1 MKIDDNI
8 VHMAKIVFFDTEK
21 WEDDYIKNALSGL
34 DAVVT
39 SEKLDE
45 ASISKYQDVEI
56 ISCFIYS
63 KLTKDILE
71 KLPNLKFIATRSM
84 GYDHIDLT
92 YCKAKGIK
100 VANVPAYGAHTVAEH
115 TFALILAIS
124 RKIVPSVEQAR
135 RGDFSSEGLEG
146 FDLSGKTLGVIGTG
160 NIGANVCE
168 IGLSFG
174 MHILA
179 FNRSQNPELIA
190 KGVKYVTLDE
200 LLAGSDIITLHL
212 PHVKE
217 TEHIINRTNLE
228 KIKKGAVLIN
238 TARGALVETQ
248 AIAEGL
254 EKGILSGA
262 GLDVLEEEAHLREE
276 KEFLSEEY
284 LKTVDIKTELLNH
297 VLLTRDD
304 VIITP
309 HNAFNS
315 KEAVEEIMETSVAN
329 VKAFVDN
336 APINIVE

>member
-1 MKIDDNI
+1 
-8 VHMAKIVFFDTEK
+8 MARIVFFDTEK
-21 WEDDYIKNALSGL
+21 WEDNYINNALQGL

-45 ASISKYQDVEI
+45 TTISKYQDAEI

-71 KLPNLKFIATRSM
+71 KFPNLKFIATRSM
-84 GYDHIDLT
+84 GYDHIDLDF
-92 YCKAKGIK
+92 CKEKGIK
-100 VANVPAYGAHTVAEH
+100 VANVPTYGAHTVAEH

-135 RGDFSSEGLEG
+135 KGDFSSHDLEG
-146 FDLSGKTLGVIGTG
+146 FDLNGKTLGVIGTG
-160 NIGANVCE
+160 NIGANVCNL
-168 IGLSFG
+168 GLSFG
-174 MHILA
+174 MNVLA
-179 FNRSQNPELIA
+179 FNRSPNPDLVA
-190 KGVKYVTLDE
+190 KGVKYVSLDE
-200 LLAGSDIITLHL
+200 LLNGSDIITLHL
-212 PHVKE
+212 PLKKE
-217 TEHIINRTNLE
+217 TEHIINLSNLD

-238 TARGALVETQ
+238 TARGALIETQ

-276 KEFLSEEY
+276 KEFLSQEY
-284 LKTVDIKTELLNH
+284 LKTIDIKTELINH

-315 KEAVEEIMETSVAN
+315 KEAVEEIMEISVSN
-329 VKAFVDN
+329 IKNFVNN
-336 APINIVE
+336 APSNIVEQ

>member
-1 MKIDDNI
+1 
-8 VHMAKIVFFDTEK
+8 MAKIVFFDTEK
-21 WEDDYIKNALSGL
+21 WEEEYLKGTLQGL
-34 DAVVT
+34 DFVLT

-45 ASISKYQDVEI
+45 TSISKYLDAEI

-63 KLTKDILE
+63 KLTKDTLE
-71 KLPNLKFIATRSM
+71 KLPDLKFIATRSM
-84 GYDHIDLT
+84 GYDHIDLD
-92 YCKAKGIK
+92 YCKERGIK
-100 VANVPAYGAHTVAEH
+100 VANVPIYGAHTVAEH

-135 RGDFSSEGLEG
+135 KGDFSSQGLEG

-168 IGLSFG
+168 IGISFG

-179 FNRSQNPELIA
+179 FNRSQNPDLTA
-190 KGVKYVTLDE
+190 KGVKYVSLDE

-238 TARGALVETQ
+238 TARGILIETQ
-248 AIAEGL
+248 AIVEGL

-262 GLDVLEEEAHLREE
+262 GLDVLEEEAYLREE
-276 KEFLSEEY
+276 KEFLSQEY
-284 LKTVDIKTELLNH
+284 LKNADIKTELLNH
-297 VLLTRDD
+297 VLLTRND

-315 KEAVEEIMETSVAN
+315 KEAVEEIMETSAAN
-329 VKAFVDN
+329 IKGFVN
-336 APINIVE
+336 NTPINIVE